1 MSGKLASIIFLSA
14 CIVIAALILTRIVTP
29 NEGGIAFAVA
39 LVVLGVL
46 SDGFKRK
53 SKKSR

>member
-1 MSGKLASIIFLSA
+1 MSGKLASILFLA
-14 CIVIAALILTRIVTP
+14 ICIVIAAIILTRIVTP
-29 NEGGIAFAVA
+29 NEGGIAFATA

-53 SKKSR
+53 PRKNN

>member
-29 NEGGIAFAVA
+29 NEGGVAFAIA
-39 LVVLGVL
+39 LVALGVL

-53 SKKSR
+53 PKKGR

>member
-29 NEGGIAFAVA
+29 NEGGVAFAIA
-39 LVVLGVL
+39 LVALGVL

-53 SKKSR
+53 PTKT